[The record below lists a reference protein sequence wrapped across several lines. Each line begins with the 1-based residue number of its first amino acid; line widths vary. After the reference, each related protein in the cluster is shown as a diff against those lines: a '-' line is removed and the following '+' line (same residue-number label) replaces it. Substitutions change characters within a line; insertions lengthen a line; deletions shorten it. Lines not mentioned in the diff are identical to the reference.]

1 MSKAKVVTLF
11 RMVLFEAAD
20 GWLGGGGKK
29 ASLTQ

>member
-20 GWLGGGGKK
+20 GWLGKK
-29 ASLTQ
+29 ASLP